1 MMMKSTHSLLDG
13 LNPQQMQA
21 VSLNSGSMLIL
32 AGAGSGKTRVLT
44 TRIAW
49 LLATSQIKPHN
60 ILAVTFTNKAAKE
73 IDTRISAMVGFGMKA
88 MWMGTFHGLCH
99 RLLRIH
105 FKEAN
110 LPKTFQILD
119 NTDQLSVIR
128 RLLKTQQLSEELLAP
143 RLVQYFI
150 NRHKEA
156 GERANFLEAKNQQD
170 QQLITLFQLYDEYC
184 QQQGLVDFAEL
195 LLRSHEMMRSN
206 PLLVEH
212 YQQRFLHVLV
222 DEFQDTN
229 LLQYQWLKHFIGKES
244 ALFAVGDDDQ
254 SIYGF
259 RGAAPSNM
267 VSLLKDYHIA
277 NPIRLEQ
284 NYRSVGN
291 VLAAANAVIKKNT
304 DRLDKALW
312 TQDIDGEPLNL
323 LEAATDKAEVAF
335 IVKEVDRFYKAG
347 IPLDNIAVLYRS
359 NAQSRLFE
367 QALFDRGIPYRIYGG
382 LRFFERQEIKHAIA
396 YLRLMVNPEDN
407 DALLRVI
414 NVPTRGIGLRT
425 FEGLID
431 SARQFNTSLWGAL
444 KLNNQLPDKLAN
456 FVTLIEYMH
465 ALTAQMALSEM
476 IRLVV
481 AHSGLKA
488 MYEQNLK
495 DHTER
500 LENLEEL
507 MNAAVNFKSDD
518 EQIPLVSFLNNA
530 ALESGEYQAQH
541 GQKAL
546 QLMTVHAAKGLE
558 FDTVFVSGLEEGL
571 FPHENSL
578 VNPQETQEERR
589 LMYVAMT
596 RAKRQL
602 YLTCAKQRVLHGR
615 FNYPMRSRFIDD
627 IPSQLI
633 KVLFDDYLNFSPTFR
648 HKNFTKEYAKII
660 PSDLP
665 YRIGQTVMHQKFG
678 LGVITDAEKM
688 GEAFRLA
695 VNFAKSG
702 PKWLDTTYAK
712 LQIFDESTKN

>member
-1 MMMKSTHSLLDG
+1 MTATHLLLDG
-13 LNPQQMQA
+13 LNPPQMQA
-21 VSLNSGSMLIL
+21 VTLSSGNMLIL

-49 LLATSQIKPHN
+49 LLATHQTRPHN

-73 IDTRISAMVGFGMKA
+73 IDTRISAMVDVGTKA
-88 MWMGTFHGLCH
+88 MWVGTFHGLCH
-99 RLLRIH
+99 RLLRTH
-105 FKEAN
+105 CKEAN
-110 LPKTFQILD
+110 LPNSFQILD
-119 NTDQLSVIR
+119 STDQLSVIR

-143 RLVQYFI
+143 RQVQYFI

-156 GERANFLEAKNQQD
+156 GRRSTFLRADKPQD

-195 LLRSHEMMRSN
+195 LLRSHEMMQSN
-206 PLLVEH
+206 PLLAAH
-212 YQQRFLHVLV
+212 YQQRFLHILV

-229 LLQYQWLKHFIGKES
+229 RLQYQWLKHFVGKES

-259 RGAAPSNM
+259 RGAEPSNM
-267 VSLLKDYHIA
+267 ASLLKDYHIIE
-277 NPIRLEQ
+277 PIRLEQ

-291 VLAAANAVIKKNT
+291 VLKAANAVIKKNT

-323 LEAATDKAEVAF
+323 LEAASDKSEVAF
-335 IVKEVDRFYKAG
+335 IVKEVDRLDKAG
-347 IPLDNIAVLYRS
+347 ILLDNIAVLYRS

-367 QALFDRGIPYRIYGG
+367 QALFDRGIAYRIYGG

-396 YLRLMVNPEDN
+396 YLRLIANPEDN

-425 FEGLID
+425 IEGLIEH
-431 SARQFNTSLWGAL
+431 ARQFNTSLWGAL
-444 KLNNQLPDKLAN
+444 KLNHELPAKLAN
-456 FVTLIEYMH
+456 FVALIDNML
-465 ALTAQMALSEM
+465 ALTEPMALSEM

-495 DHTER
+495 NHTER

-507 MNAAVNFKSDD
+507 MNAAVNFESDD
-518 EQIPLVSFLNNA
+518 DQIPLISFLNNA
-530 ALESGEYQAQH
+530 ALESGDYQAEH
-541 GQKAL
+541 GQRAL

-578 VNPQETQEERR
+578 TSAKETQEERR

-627 IPSQLI
+627 IPSQLT
-633 KVLFDDYLNFSPTFR
+633 KVLFDDYANFGTTLR
-648 HKNFTKEYAKII
+648 HPMVTKKHLKII
-660 PSDLP
+660 PNDLP
-665 YRIGQTVMHQKFG
+665 YQIGQTVMHQKFG
-678 LGVITDAEKM
+678 LGVITDAEKI
-688 GEAFRLA
+688 GETFRLT
-695 VNFAKSG
+695 VNFATSG
-702 PKWLDTTYAK
+702 SKWLDTAYAK
-712 LQIFDESTKN
+712 LQIVDESTKH

>member
-1 MMMKSTHSLLDG
+1 MMGNTHSLLDG

-21 VSLNSGSMLIL
+21 VCLASGNMLIL

-49 LLATSQIKPHN
+49 LLATNQARPHN
-60 ILAVTFTNKAAKE
+60 ILTVTFTNKAAKE
-73 IDTRISAMVGFGMKA
+73 IDARISAMVEVGTQA
-88 MWMGTFHGLCH
+88 MWAGTFHGLCH

-110 LPKTFQILD
+110 LPKSFQILD
-119 NTDQLSVIR
+119 STDQLSVIR

-143 RLVQYFI
+143 RQVQYFI

-156 GERANFLEAKNQQD
+156 GKRSTFLSADKPQD
-170 QQLITLFQLYDEYC
+170 QQLIPLFQLYDEYC

-195 LLRSHEMMRSN
+195 LLRSHEMMQSN
-206 PLLVEH
+206 PLLVAH
-212 YQQRFLHVLV
+212 YQQRFLHILV

-229 LLQYQWLKHFIGKES
+229 RLQYQWLKHFVGKES

-259 RGAAPSNM
+259 RGAEPSNM
-267 VSLLKDYHIA
+267 ALLLKDYDITE
-277 NPIRLEQ
+277 PIRLEQ

-291 VLAAANAVIKKNT
+291 VLKAANAVIKKNT

-323 LEAATDKAEVAF
+323 LEAATDKTEVAF
-335 IVKEVDRFYKAG
+335 IVKEVSRLDKAG
-347 IPLDNIAVLYRS
+347 ILLDNIAVLYRS

-367 QALFDRGIPYRIYGG
+367 QALFDRGIAYRIYGG

-396 YLRLMVNPEDN
+396 YLRLIVNPEDN

-425 FEGLID
+425 IEGLID
-431 SARQFNTSLWGAL
+431 HAKQFNTSLWGAL
-444 KLNNQLPDKLAN
+444 KLNHELPVKLAN
-456 FVTLIEYMH
+456 FVALIENMR
-465 ALTAQMALSEM
+465 ALTEPMALSEM

-481 AHSGLKA
+481 ARSGLKA

-507 MNAAVNFKSDD
+507 MNAAVNFESDGD
-518 EQIPLVSFLNNA
+518 QIPLISFLNNA

-541 GQKAL
+541 GQRAL

-578 VNPQETQEERR
+578 TNAKETQEERR

-627 IPSQLI
+627 IPSQLT
-633 KVLFDDYLNFSPTFR
+633 KVLSDDYANFGTTLR
-648 HKNFTKEYAKII
+648 HTMVTKKHLKTM
-660 PSDLP
+660 PNDLP
-665 YRIGQTVMHQKFG
+665 YQIGQTVMHQKFG

-688 GEAFRLA
+688 GETFRLT
-695 VNFAKSG
+695 VNFAASG
-702 PKWLDTTYAK
+702 TKWLDTAYAK
-712 LQIFDESTKN
+712 LQIFDESMKH